1 MRFGLK
7 AGLHLCMMLS
17 VMTVFAQDTVT
28 TAAAPV
34 APAVKNVEAGFDG
47 MLGLSYGTDT
57 MALNVGGPSLKYKF
71 NKNFKVGIG
80 AFPSLIHMDDKV
92 QPRLAFSPIVEY
104 KRWMLITPYYGYNSE
119 DKMIWT
125 FGVGYKFI

>member
-1 MRFGLK
+1 
-7 AGLHLCMMLS
+7 MLS
-17 VMTVFAQDTVT
+17 AMTVCAQETVT
-28 TAAAPV
+28 VPATPV
-34 APAVKNVEAGFDG
+34 VTKEEKNVEAGFDG

-80 AFPSLIHMDDKV
+80 ALPSLIHMDDKV

-104 KRWMLITPYYGYNSE
+104 RKWMLITPYYGYNTK